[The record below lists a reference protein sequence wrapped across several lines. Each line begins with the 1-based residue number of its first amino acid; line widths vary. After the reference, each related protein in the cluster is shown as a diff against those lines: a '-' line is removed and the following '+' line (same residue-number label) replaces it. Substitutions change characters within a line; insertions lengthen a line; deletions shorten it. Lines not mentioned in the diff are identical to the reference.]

1 MCAFK
6 KLLRDVA
13 LPEVGVGVEKQTKV
27 LISCVSGIVMG
38 VKKS

>member
-6 KLLRDVA
+6 KLLRDVRTA
-13 LPEVGVGVEKQTKV
+13 GGGGVEKQTKV